1 MRTRAIIHLNHFKEN
16 VNSVRRRIGKDRH
29 ICVSV
34 KADAYG
40 HGALRIAKA
49 SIEAGAYCL
58 GVASVSEG
66 SELRR
71 GGIKAPIL
79 LFSQPQP
86 KEIADIIK
94 ANLTIFI
101 SDTEF
106 ADVLNERAKAAK
118 VKLNVHLKIDTGMG
132 RLGCSAKEAVALAR
146 HIKKR
151 KALKL
156 TGTATH
162 FAVSDSPNRRD
173 IDYTKAQ
180 LSRFKR
186 AVNAIRNEG
195 INPGI
200 VHAAN
205 SGAIILHPA
214 SWFDMVRPGILLYG
228 YKTVEEYE
236 APLDYLKKLSR
247 LKSLKIEP
255 VMELRGK
262 ISLIKKIKKGESVSY
277 GRTWSAGK
285 DTFIG
290 ILTTGYADGF
300 PRLAS
305 NRWQIVIGGKVYPLV
320 GRVTMDQCCVNL
332 GKKPDVRR
340 WDEAIIFG
348 SDIYPTEPDSQVI
361 RQSAAA
367 LAEVVGTIPYE
378 ITCNINKRVPRV
390 YVTS

>member
-1 MRTRAIIHLNHFKEN
+1 M
-16 VNSVRRRIGKDRH
+16 
-29 ICVSV
+29 SV

-40 HGALRIAKA
+40 HGALKIAKA

-58 GVASVSEG
+58 GVASAQEG
-66 SELRR
+66 LELRR

-86 KEIADIIK
+86 EEIADIIK
-94 ANLTIFI
+94 ANLTLFI
-101 SDTEF
+101 SDIEF
-106 ADVLNERAKAAK
+106 ADVLSERAKAARA
-118 VKLNVHLKIDTGMG
+118 KLSVHLKIDTGMG
-132 RLGCSAKEAVALAR
+132 RLGCSVKEAVALAR
-146 HIKKR
+146 HVKKR
-151 KALKL
+151 AALKL

-162 FAVSDSPNRRD
+162 FSVSDSPYRRD

-205 SGAIILHPA
+205 SGAVILHPA
-214 SWFDMVRPGILLYG
+214 SWLDMVRPGILLYG

-236 APLDYLKKLSR
+236 TPLDYLRKISK
-247 LKSLKIEP
+247 LKSLRIEP
-255 VMELRGK
+255 VMELRSK
-262 ISLIKKIKKGESVSY
+262 ISLIKKIKKGEFVSY
-277 GRTWSAGK
+277 GRTWIAEK
-285 DTFIG
+285 NTFIA
-290 ILTTGYADGF
+290 ILSTGYADGL

-305 NRWQIVIGGKVYPLV
+305 NSWQVVIGDKVYPLV
-320 GRVTMDQCCVNL
+320 GRITMDQCCVNL
-332 GKKPDVRR
+332 GSKTDVQR

-361 RQSAAA
+361 RQSASA
-367 LAEVVGTIPYE
+367 LAETVGTIPYE